1 MADGDIEL
9 RSRVELD
16 TRDALE
22 AAKKLSRDVEKALN
36 FETKDSGLKET
47 QKDLKQINSQII
59 DVSGK
64 LKDLDKQVPTAA
76 WKKVSD
82 QIDYANS
89 RVEYYT
95 KLVNAPGHKK
105 SSEENLQYWKAQAST
120 YLGLQRSLE
129 SRGKSTQLG
138 FETKEAGELYNQ
150 LRALTAQADGYAGI
164 INDRIDAQQREA
176 EEAARQKQILE
187 DNKRTLEEFQGIAE
201 EVAQETQNGEKSWRD
216 LGITI
221 DEARKKVGQYEKA
234 VYASPNP
241 TDRAKENLEYWQNI
255 LRELQIEADKKASE
269 TAGHTAEDFAK
280 RTEGIHFTDTASNTQ
295 SVEDFK
301 YSVEQLKEEYD
312 SLNEAVTKFSSV
324 TDRLSTATSKE
335 EIDGLTAELHELEQE
350 YGKVGRL
357 DTDLTTFKESLTD
370 VKTQFDNMSASG
382 ELSVNETLSLTEQI
396 QKLENSYY
404 ELQRNMQPVL
414 DTYSSM
420 NASAGS
426 TEGSLASLAQQ
437 IAHTEELIQT
447 LKTNLA
453 TQREAMAPL
462 GGMNMEEVRNAES
475 IIASYE
481 AKLEQLKTQYAA
493 LGGVIDE
500 TNESIVDNTEKATD
514 ETDDVWNE
522 TIRRLRRELE
532 HLNNEKIKLS
542 VEGFEQGYEQYDI
555 ITTRIDE
562 IKAKLKEW
570 DAYQKDLGSDA
581 QTIAE
586 AYITA
591 PEYIQEAARRL
602 DELYAKQDSGA
613 KLNFGERFEV
623 GALERQ
629 LNRYDAELEREAQA
643 EREAASAVKANT
655 SAKKAGVPAVEKLT
669 KAHKNLDKATNN
681 LKKSMHKGLVFI
693 SKYFLGFR
701 SLFFLVRKLR
711 TSVKEGLQN
720 LVQFKGGANATNE
733 AVTELQTSL
742 LFVKNAWGAAFAPI
756 INYVMPALT
765 ALIDLVAEAGNAIAR
780 FFATLTGQ
788 STVIQAVKA
797 KTGSYADTLNGAAG
811 SAGKAADATD
821 KLNDRLAA
829 FDDLNVLGVD
839 KDDGGKGTGGSG
851 GGKGDNLPSVD
862 EMFTEITPTSSF
874 ADMVKEAFLSGD
886 FTAIGQAAS
895 QKIKESLENIDW
907 EGIKEV
913 AGRIGTGLATLING
927 FTADK
932 GTFEAVG
939 STIAETLNTVFT
951 AINNFVG
958 NTNWEQV
965 GTGLMAT
972 INSFFATTDWG
983 LIGEDVSNSISG
995 LMDFLSGVITEF
1007 DASKIINALYNFFAG
1022 IDYKKVFN
1030 STGNLLASVLEGV
1043 YNLIDACMDPVAEW
1057 IVETFSNDGEFTF
1070 GAFLTG
1076 IKNSVKGIAS
1086 WVQTNVFEP
1095 FIAGFCEK
1103 FGLTGD
1109 SGVGAL
1115 FVRGA
1120 DLIAGFL
1127 SGMIDK
1133 LKNIGSWI
1141 KEHIFDPVINKIKD
1155 LFGIHSPSTVMSE
1168 IGGFLIEG
1176 FKSGVQKGFGAVR
1189 RVFNGLKNL
1198 ILGIFDT
1205 IKDKIE
1211 KVWGKIY
1218 DAVAP
1223 IINGLFGVVA
1233 SVYDA
1238 VRSAVN
1244 FIIDAIN
1251 TLEWDIPDW
1260 VPFVGGKSFGFDI
1273 PPLPEIDLPEL
1284 ASGAVIPPNRE
1295 FLAVLGDQKQGTNIE
1310 APLDTIVD
1318 AFRQVVGNLNV
1329 QNTGNQVLQVDGQT
1343 FARLM
1348 TPYVVSEL
1356 GRRGYNVKL
1365 LEG

>member
-1 MADGDIEL
+1 MADGDVEFKSIIDVQVDDAIKKIESL
-9 RSRVELD
+9 GKAMDKWINLDNKTNADIATMQKRLSQARNEAVELVKAF
-16 TRDALE
+16 TNLKVPTQE
-22 AAKKLSRDVEKALN
+22 YKKLENMAQSSKKVIDKMEADAKRAGLKSVPPLQMYDDAKTELAEAQKQQQLLENSGKAFKKPGETLEGRILADKLTSASRGIEDYIKRLEELARA
-36 FETKDSGLKET
+36 EQKET
-47 QKDLKQINSQII
+47 QAAEAEAKRQAENIERRKRLGEKIDESTEGYDFKVKQQQVSKLSETAAKGAKQELNGLQKELSSVTQQYGQLELAFMKFSQ
-59 DVSGK
+59 SGSK
-64 LKDLDKQVPTAA
+64 NLKDLADISDKYNTLQASIKDLGALINNATTEIDGFNG
-76 WKKVSD
+76 KVSD
-82 QIDYANS
+82 ETMKGLTSDATNLKGSYEQ
-89 RVEYYT
+89 
-95 KLVNAPGHKK
+95 LV
-105 SSEENLQYWKAQAST
+105 SSVKAFGENLNSNSTASET
-120 YLGLQRSLE
+120 LKSHLEGLN
-129 SRGKSTQLG
+129 
-138 FETKEAGELYNQ
+138 KEAQ
-150 LRALTAQADGYAGI
+150 QTAQA
-164 INDRIDAQQREA
+164 QQ
-176 EEAARQKQILE
+176 
-187 DNKRTLEEFQGIAE
+187 N
-201 EVAQETQNGEKSWRD
+201 VAKATQ
-216 LGITI
+216 
-221 DEARKKVGQYEKA
+221 
-234 VYASPNP
+234 
-241 TDRAKENLEYWQNI
+241 
-255 LRELQIEADKKASE
+255 
-269 TAGHTAEDFAK
+269 
-280 RTEGIHFTDTASNTQ
+280 
-295 SVEDFK
+295 
-301 YSVEQLKEEYD
+301 D
-312 SLNEAVTKFSSV
+312 SA
-324 TDRLSTATSKE
+324 
-335 EIDGLTAELHELEQE
+335 
-350 YGKVGRL
+350 
-357 DTDLTTFKESLTD
+357 
-370 VKTQFDNMSASG
+370 SASG
-382 ELSVNETLSLTEQI
+382 KSATQNETTKLTLEAIELLKQLKVQIDDVNGSPIKPKIADTEAGIQRANALVKGLKDNWNSTVVRLRSELAKLTEQ
-396 QKLENSYY
+396 Q
-404 ELQRNMQPVL
+404 
-414 DTYSSM
+414 
-420 NASAGS
+420 
-426 TEGSLASLAQQ
+426 SLMFSLGA
-437 IAHTEELIQT
+437 
-447 LKTNLA
+447 
-453 TQREAMAPL
+453 RE
-462 GGMNMEEVRNAES
+462 
-475 IIASYE
+475 
-481 AKLEQLKTQYAA
+481 
-493 LGGVIDE
+493 
-500 TNESIVDNTEKATD
+500 
-514 ETDDVWNE
+514 
-522 TIRRLRRELE
+522 
-532 HLNNEKIKLS
+532 
-542 VEGFEQGYEQYDI
+542 GYEPYDK
-555 ITTRIDE
+555 ITTRIAE
-562 IKAKLKEW
+562 IRDRLHEFAMFQRQTTSQAATLAEQYLK
-570 DAYQKDLGSDA
+570 
-581 QTIAE
+581 
-586 AYITA
+586 A
-591 PEYIQEAARRL
+591 PEAIQKVARRL
-602 DELYAKQDSGA
+602 DELKAKQRGS
-613 KLNFGERFEV
+613 KLNFGERIEM
-623 GALERQ
+623 GSLQTR
-629 LNRYDAELEREAQA
+629 LNKYNATLASQAQA
-643 EREAASAVKANT
+643 EREAGKATRENSA
-655 SAKKAGVPAVEKLT
+655 AKKAGVSAVDRLT
-669 KAHKNLDKATNN
+669 RSHKNLDKATNN
-681 LKKSMHKGLVFI
+681 LKRSMHKGLVFI
-693 SKYFLGFR
+693 TKYFLGFR

-720 LVQFKGGANATNE
+720 LVQFRGGANATNE

-756 INYVMPALT
+756 INYVTPALT

-886 FTAIGQAAS
+886 FTAIGQAAG

-927 FTADK
+927 FTSDK

-939 STIAETLNTVFT
+939 STIAESLNTIFT
-951 AINNFVG
+951 AFNSFAG

-972 INSFFATTDWG
+972 INSFFDTTNWSS
-983 LIGEDVSNSISG
+983 IGEAVSNSISG
-995 LMDFLSGVITEF
+995 LMDFLSGAITEF

-1022 IDYKKVFN
+1022 IDYKQVFK

-1070 GAFLTG
+1070 GAFLNG

-1141 KEHIFDPVINKIKD
+1141 REHIFDPVMGGLRKV
-1155 LFGIHSPSTVMSE
+1155 FGFVGNANPNAMIE
-1168 IGGFLIEG
+1168 FGGKLIDG

-1284 ASGAVIPPNRE
+1284 ARGAVIPPNKE